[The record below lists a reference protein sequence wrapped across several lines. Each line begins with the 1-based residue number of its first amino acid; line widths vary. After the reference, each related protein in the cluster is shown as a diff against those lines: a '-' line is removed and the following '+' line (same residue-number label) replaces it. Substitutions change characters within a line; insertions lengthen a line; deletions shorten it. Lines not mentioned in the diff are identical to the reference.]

1 MRIIAGT
8 YKGFRLNAF
17 PGNDIRPT
25 PSKIRE
31 AIFDLIGPKVLESD
45 FLDLFAGTGAVGI
58 EAFSRGAKSV
68 TFVDLNQKAINLIKN
83 NLEKIYQN
91 DFSQVIKNN
100 YIQAIRLFNL
110 KQIKFDIIFLDP
122 PYNKNYTLT
131 SLQEIDQGALAKES
145 TIIVV
150 QHPIKFEIK
159 ENFKNL
165 VYLKEK
171 KYGKSG
177 ITIFG
182 YQQ

>member
-25 PSKIRE
+25 SSKIRE
-31 AIFDLIGPKVLESD
+31 AIFDIISTKVLGSD

-68 TFVDLNQKAINLIKN
+68 TFVDFDYTAISLIKN
-83 NLEKIYQN
+83 NLKKIYQN

-100 YIQAIRLFNL
+100 YIQAIKLLNL
-110 KQIKFDIIFLDP
+110 EQKKFDIIFLDP
-122 PYNKNYTLT
+122 PYNKNYALT
-131 SLQEIDQGALAKES
+131 SLREIDQGALAKEGA
-145 TIIVV
+145 IIVV
-150 QHPIKFEIK
+150 QHPIKYEIK

-165 VYLKEK
+165 VCLKEK

-177 ITIFG
+177 ITIFS

>member
-58 EAFSRGAKSV
+58 EALSRGAKSV

-83 NLEKIYQN
+83 NLKKIYQN

-110 KQIKFDIIFLDP
+110 NQLK
-122 PYNKNYTLT
+122 LT
-131 SLQEIDQGALAKES
+131 SFS
-145 TIIVV
+145 WTRPIIK
-150 QHPIKFEIK
+150 II
-159 ENFKNL
+159 L
-165 VYLKEK
+165 
-171 KYGKSG
+171 
-177 ITIFG
+177 
-182 YQQ
+182 